1 MKFIQGDPRVS
12 PCVFFNYFANK
23 SYVIFPHN
31 FEEKIGFD
39 QIRLMLNELC
49 LSSLGREFV
58 ENLKFETNFN
68 KIEIKLGEVAEF
80 LQILKFEHPFP
91 AQNYFNL
98 IPELARIRLPGT
110 FIRQEK
116 LFDLKSSLITLDDV
130 LNYINNLGTNKYP
143 LIKRLSEGVV
153 FERKILREIDR
164 IVDERGNIKDNASE
178 LLGEIRKKQIKLS
191 GEIDKAVR
199 SVLIQ
204 ARKSGWINPNDEV
217 TVRNGR
223 MVIPVPASHKRRIR
237 GFIHDESA
245 TGQTVFIEPAEA
257 LEANNEILELQNA
270 EKREIVRIL
279 TVFTEMIRDRA
290 DDLIENYSFLG
301 LIDFIRAKAA
311 LAIKI
316 NAIKPIFIDSS
327 IIQWKEAVHP
337 LLYLVHQKQ
346 KKQVE
351 PLDITLNDENRIL
364 VISGPNAGGK
374 SVCLKTV
381 GLLQYMLQCGLP
393 APMNENS
400 TAGIFK
406 DIFIDIGDEQSIE
419 DDLSTYTSHL
429 RNMKF
434 LAQKAG
440 KQSLFL
446 IDEFGTGTE
455 PQLGGAIAEALL
467 EHLNR
472 KRAFGV
478 VTTHYGNLKQ
488 VALKT
493 PGLINGAMLFDTRE
507 MRPLFRLQIGN
518 PGSSFAFEIAKKT
531 GFPWY
536 ILRNAERKIGKAQIK
551 FDQQLQQLELEKKEV
566 IEKQRKLA
574 VSEKKLIEQISN
586 YEQLQEKLNESKT
599 KIIGDAKAK
608 ASKILEESNKL
619 IEKTIREIKEA
630 QAEKEITKQIREKLK
645 TEGQKISPE
654 IKKDNSRKA
663 AEVKPKKSK
672 RQKAGAES
680 LILVGNRVRIP
691 PQQTVG
697 EVIEMTGNEA
707 VVSFGSLMMRVP
719 LEKIVNVGDEE
730 YYQKV
735 LIRRHSQQHIMS
747 DINTRMA
754 NFSLSHDI
762 RGMRGNE
769 TAADIIKYID
779 EALLLSAKEVKII
792 HGKGDGILRK
802 IVRETLSS
810 IPEVVRFED
819 EHVERGGSGATIVRL
834 K

>member
-1 MKFIQGDPRVS
+1 
-12 PCVFFNYFANK
+12 
-23 SYVIFPHN
+23 VIFPDN
-31 FEEKIGFD
+31 FEEKVGFN
-39 QIRLMLNELC
+39 QIRLMLDELC
-49 LSSLGREFV
+49 LSSMGREFA
-58 ENLKFETNFN
+58 ENLRFETNFN
-68 KIEIKLGEVAEF
+68 KIDIKLSQVAEF
-80 LQILKFEHPFP
+80 LQILKYENPFP

-98 IPELARIRLPGT
+98 IPELTRIRLPGT
-110 FIRQEK
+110 FIYQER
-116 LFDLKSSLITLDDV
+116 LFDLKSSLMALDDV
-130 LNYINNLGTNKYP
+130 FSYINALDANKYT
-143 LIKRLSEGVV
+143 LIKRLSDGVV
-153 FERKILREIDR
+153 FDRTILREIDR
-164 IVDERGNIKDNASE
+164 IIDERGNIIDNASE
-178 LLGEIRKKQIKLS
+178 LLSQIRRKLIKLS

-199 SVLIQ
+199 SVLVQ
-204 ARKSGWINPNDEV
+204 ARKSGWLNPNDEV

-223 MVIPVPASHKRRIR
+223 LVIPVPASHKRRIR

-290 DDLIENYSFLG
+290 DELIENYSFLG

-316 NAIKPIFIDSS
+316 NAIKPIFSGDSM
-327 IIQWKEAVHP
+327 IQWKEAVHP
-337 LLYLVHQKQ
+337 LLLLVHQKQ
-346 KKQVE
+346 KKHVE
-351 PLDITLNDENRIL
+351 PLDIALDDENRIL

-393 APMNENS
+393 VPMNENS
-400 TAGIFK
+400 VAGIFK

-429 RNMKF
+429 RNMKL
-434 LAQKAG
+434 LALKAG

-455 PQLGGAIAEALL
+455 PQLGGAIAEAVL
-467 EHLNR
+467 EHLNS
-472 KRAFGV
+472 KSAFGV

-488 VALKT
+488 LAMKT

-507 MRPLFRLQIGN
+507 MRPLFRLQTGN

-536 ILRNAERKIGKAQIK
+536 ILRNAERKVGKAQIK

-566 IEKQRKLA
+566 LEKQRKLA

-586 YEQLQEKLNESKT
+586 YEQLQEKLNESKA
-599 KIIGDAKAK
+599 KIIGDAKAE

-645 TEGQKISPE
+645 TEGQKINPE
-654 IKKDNSRKA
+654 IKIDKSPK
-663 AEVKPKKSK
+663 VPVSKPKTKN
-672 RQKAGAES
+672 QKTGVETT
-680 LILVGNRVRIP
+680 ILVGNRVRIS

-697 EVIEMTGNEA
+697 EVIELAGNEA
-707 VVSFGSLMMRVP
+707 VVSFGSMMMRAP
-719 LEKIVNVGDEE
+719 LEKIVNVGEEE

-735 LIRRHSQQHIMS
+735 LIRRSRQQHIMN
-747 DINTRMA
+747 DINERMA

-762 RGMRGNE
+762 RGMRGDE

-779 EALLLSAKEVKII
+779 EALLLSTKEVKII

-802 IVRETLSS
+802 IVRETLSA

-819 EHVERGGSGATIVRL
+819 EHIERGGSGATIVRL